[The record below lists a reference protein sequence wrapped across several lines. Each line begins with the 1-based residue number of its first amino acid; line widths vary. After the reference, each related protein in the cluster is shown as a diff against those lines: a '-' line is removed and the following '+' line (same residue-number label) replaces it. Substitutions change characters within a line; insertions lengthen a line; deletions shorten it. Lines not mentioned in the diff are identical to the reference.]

1 MQYHLSNLGPERAK
15 CKTTRQTA
23 LQEIRGVCL
32 KIFILSETTN
42 RDLRALILFGPGPL
56 PLDGKDLID
65 VWFHPGMRF
74 FPVSVSVN

>member
-1 MQYHLSNLGPERAK
+1 MQDYSADRFAGNKGSLS
-15 CKTTRQTA
+15 
-23 LQEIRGVCL
+23 

-65 VWFHPGMRF
+65 VWFHLGMRF

>member
-1 MQYHLSNLGPERAK
+1 MQDYSADRFAGNKRSLS
-15 CKTTRQTA
+15 
-23 LQEIRGVCL
+23 